1 MEVPGRR
8 SNYALVSQIPDGN
21 LQQQPPKLSAGGA
34 YYESNSG
41 EKSISKDDKG
51 LYWDLID
58 HRIMQPQS
66 RIGATLVQAPIG
78 LPTQSNESSFA
89 ESSISGEYY
98 IPSLGHDSGVGGSL
112 SKSWAQ
118 QTEESYQL
126 QLTLALRLSTEATCA
141 DDPNLLDHVPH
152 ESVSPASASSAS
164 VKAMSHRFWVNGSL
178 SYFDKVPDGF
188 YLIQGMDPYVW
199 TVCSDL
205 QESGR
210 IPSIESLKAVD
221 PSVVPS
227 VEVILI
233 DRRSDPSLKE
243 LQNHIHSMSPSCNTT
258 KEVVDQLAELVCNHM
273 G

>member
-8 SNYALVSQIPDGN
+8 SNYAM
-21 LQQQPPKLSAGGA
+21 LQQQPPYDEFNSDEK
-34 YYESNSG
+34 SNSR
-41 EKSISKDDKG
+41 SDKG

-58 HRIMQPQS
+58 R
-66 RIGATLVQAPIG
+66 RIGTTPFQASIV
-78 LPTQSNESSFA
+78 LPTQSSEGSFA
-89 ESSISGEYY
+89 ESSISGV
-98 IPSLGHDSGVGGSL
+98 SFGHMNANSGGGGSL

-126 QLTLALRLSTEATCA
+126 QLTLALRISTEATCA
-141 DDPNLLDHVPH
+141 DDPNLLDYVPD
-152 ESVSPASASSAS
+152 ESVSHASASSAS
-164 VKAMSHRFWVNGSL
+164 VEAMSHRFWVNGSL

-188 YLIQGMDPYVW
+188 YLIQGMDPYIW
-199 TVCSDL
+199 TLCSDL

-233 DRRSDPSLKE
+233 DRRSDPRLKE
-243 LQNHIHSMSPSCNTT
+243 LQNQIHSMYRSCNTT
-258 KEVVDQLAELVCNHM
+258 KEVVDQLAKLICNHM
-273 G
+273 GFCRRR